1 MSSEFFLL
9 LDVFHDTYL
18 CMKKTVEIPDSL
30 LKEARKLAS
39 RERTPLKALAVES
52 MQKVIAERKRR
63 GGFKLGKA
71 TFKGKGLQPH
81 MAGAPWDRI
90 RDMAFERRGA

>member
-1 MSSEFFLL
+1 
-9 LDVFHDTYL
+9 
-18 CMKKTVEIPDSL
+18 MKTTVEIPDSI

-39 RERTPLKALAVES
+39 REGTTLKALVVES
-52 MQKVIAERKRR
+52 LQKVITDRKSR
-63 GGFKLGKA
+63 GAFKLRKA

-90 RDMAFERRGA
+90 RDMAYEGRGA